1 MGYYKEFKQSL
12 HDKYDGPAKIAV
24 GEYLGARGY
33 FCTFPETKSNKK
45 ADITALKPQLVLS
58 LLELWKAVSNFL
70 GSKIFPETKSI
81 NDIRLLKPQEH
92 EVQVSIHWKDDEFPY
107 PEIHVYERK
116 KHLLETKNPLW
127 IWVLNTARTK
137 AYVIDKKLLTKE
149 KLKPVFSAYLTEERG
164 KDTYENRYC
173 IPKEEATLINLK
185 EANK

>member
-45 ADITALKPQLVLS
+45 ADISVL
-58 LLELWKAVSNFL
+58 
-70 GSKIFPETKSI
+70 
-81 NDIRLLKPQEH
+81 RPQEH
-92 EVQVSIHWKDDEFPY
+92 EVQVSIHWKEDEFPY